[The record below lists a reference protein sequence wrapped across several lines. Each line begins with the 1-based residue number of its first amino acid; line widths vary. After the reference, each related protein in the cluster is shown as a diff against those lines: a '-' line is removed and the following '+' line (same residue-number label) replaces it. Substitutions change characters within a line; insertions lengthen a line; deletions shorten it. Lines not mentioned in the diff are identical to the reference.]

1 MATVAAVT
9 SKWQGVQV
17 FSATMAKERTEL
29 GEKVERWIRDNKVDV
44 VETVVAQSSDSEY
57 HCISITVFF
66 NYQAKK

>member
-1 MATVAAVT
+1 MASATVT
-9 SKWQGVQV
+9 KQWQGVQV

-57 HCISITVFF
+57 HCISITIFF
-66 NYQAKK
+66 TYRAAK